1 MKITSKHLK
10 ITSKHLYPMRTVTG
24 LNYKSPWSGTINKIR
39 MAKLNNIFKL
49 TITKEPKTLITTYEN
64 L

>member
-1 MKITSKHLK
+1 MKITA
-10 ITSKHLYPMRTVTG
+10 KHLYPMRTVTG
-24 LNYKSPWSGTINKIR
+24 LNYKSPWSGNKIR

-49 TITKEPKTLITTYEN
+49 AITKEPKTLLTTYEN